1 MIYTEGWIYNQRVIG
16 NPYIHPNRNRV
27 VLNYYF
33 FQKKFENIS
42 LDLSYINHKIFKS
55 YNGTNNDEPFDL
67 SNDFQKENQHFLIG
81 FKTSFKNID
90 FRILTDVESQDT
102 MISLNTFF

>member
-1 MIYTEGWIYNQRVIG
+1 MMSLLIYQM
-16 NPYIHPNRNRV
+16 
-27 VLNYYF
+27 
-33 FQKKFENIS
+33 
-42 LDLSYINHKIFKS
+42 IFK
-55 YNGTNNDEPFDL
+55 
-67 SNDFQKENQHFLIG
+67 KENQHFLIG